1 MKIKTLLAN
10 INRDVEAT
18 AKRKSDLLTE
28 MSQTKDQLAEVT
40 SQIQNYDSSDMDG
53 FKELRDKQAFY
64 EHTLE
69 MLNRKISESK
79 SLDDA
84 SIRDYISSFQM
95 ERTEIIREAK
105 KEILPLVKRLDSI
118 QSETSASLSELKRA
132 FDLWCN
138 TYNVPPQYKD
148 QGNMFGY
155 DETNMIGNI
164 QNFIRFMNNRMN

>member
-1 MKIKTLLAN
+1 MKIKSLIAAINKDIEETSKRKVTLLDE
-10 INRDVEAT
+10 ITR
-18 AKRKSDLLTE
+18 
-28 MSQTKDQLAEVT
+28 TKAQLAEVT

-84 SIRDYISSFQM
+84 SIREYISSFRT
-95 ERTEIIREAK
+95 ERTEIIRKAS
-105 KEILPLVKRLDSI
+105 KEVFPLVERLDSI
-118 QSETSASLSELKRA
+118 QSEASAELLELKRA

-138 TYNVPPQYKD
+138 TYNVPSQFKD

-164 QNFIRFMNNRMN
+164 QNFIRLMNNRMN